1 MLTVPLLLVSTILI
15 AYTVTQA
22 IYYDYLISELK
33 CKIETEAQKKQVF
46 QARRPMVL
54 SSTNGAPTI
63 LAGYATTPSTSRTF
77 VNLGDFMYL
86 AMVYIQL
93 WV

>member
-33 CKIETEAQKKQVF
+33 CKIETEAQKKKKK
-46 QARRPMVL
+46 PSL
-54 SSTNGAPTI
+54 PS
-63 LAGYATTPSTSRTF
+63 LATYGSEL
-77 VNLGDFMYL
+77 N
-86 AMVYIQL
+86 Q
-93 WV
+93 